1 MLACAPGKT
10 VPSAQAPVSDGG
22 VDLAAL
28 KALQVPVILDAVYGG
43 SDEVFRDV
51 KALWGDAA
59 QTVPA
64 NP

>member
-1 MLACAPGKT
+1 
-10 VPSAQAPVSDGG
+10 